1 MNQDLITHVMFSY
14 DFDLTSNN
22 LIVSIHRPKKAVYCS
37 KDQQL
42 IIGYITR
49 DLVEQLGNNLINL
62 NDI

>member
-22 LIVSIHRPKKAVYCS
+22 LIVSIHRPKKAV
-37 KDQQL
+37 
-42 IIGYITR
+42 IGYITR